1 MWKRRH
7 VFITLNEHALYTV
20 LNNVLKMRSNRPYII
35 TLSIRHAN
43 IPAEFALAPTILQ
56 GLLNLKNI

>member
-20 LNNVLKMRSNRPYII
+20 LNDVLKIRTNRPYII

-43 IPAEFALAPTILQ
+43 IPAEFPYATTILQ
-56 GLLNLKNI
+56 GPLNLKNI